1 MGRSTLD
8 IEFPIDIFRCE
19 AMLKSEGSRIG
30 GWEFVKQDTNRHR
43 LEWRYSFPARLAGTF
58 KMSVTALCTS
68 REGDS
73 TSVHLEAI
81 LHEYLLDDKCRAALQ
96 SLVLATQ
103 RKITARHAEQAR
115 MDRLVSEALV
125 CPKCGG
131 KLEAGSAFCPRD
143 GTQVSQ
149 RCPKCGHVES
159 PSALFC
165 SACGQNLALS
175 K

>member
-1 MGRSTLD
+1 MGRSSLD
-8 IEFPIDIFRCE
+8 VEFPIDIFRCE

-43 LEWRYSFPARLAGTF
+43 LEWRYSFPAILAGTF
-58 KMSVTALCTS
+58 KMSVTAVCTL
-68 REGDS
+68 RDDDT

-81 LHEYLLDDKCRAALQ
+81 LHDYDLEDKCRAALQ
-96 SLVLATQ
+96 SLVLAMQ
-103 RKITARHAEQAR
+103 RKLDARRAELAR
-115 MDRLVSEALV
+115 IGRLVSEALV

-149 RCPKCGHVES
+149 RCPKCGHFEP

-165 SACGQNLALS
+165 SVCGQNLTLS
-175 K
+175 R